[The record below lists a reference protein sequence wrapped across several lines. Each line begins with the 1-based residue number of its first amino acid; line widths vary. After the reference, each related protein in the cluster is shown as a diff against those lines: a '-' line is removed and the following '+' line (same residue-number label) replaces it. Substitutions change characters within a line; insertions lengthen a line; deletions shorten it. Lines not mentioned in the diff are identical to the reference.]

1 MSDKQANSI
10 LLENQELAASGTV
23 VAGLTSISR
32 VTGLARDILFSFF
45 FGAGP
50 FADAFY
56 LAFRIPNLFRR
67 LVAEG
72 AFAQAFVPVL
82 TEYQT
87 HNSRKEMHAFVGYVS
102 GSYLTALTALSVVGV
117 FCAPFLITLFTFGS
131 WEGDLRAQYATEM
144 LQIMFPYLGLISL
157 TAFAGAILNSYHR
170 FAVPAATPILLNLS
184 LIIAVIV
191 GSHYLVNIGYA
202 LAIGVLVAGFLQL
215 SAHVPTLV
223 TLKMLRVP
231 KIDWR
236 HPGVVKVFKRLGPGV
251 YAASAGQIN
260 ILVGTI
266 IASQCIVGSVSWL
279 YYADRLIELP
289 VGIVAIT
296 LQTVLLPNL
305 SRLIQ
310 QDKVSD
316 FNATLDWGFRLGVL
330 LGLPAAVA
338 LFLIAEPLVSTFFL
352 YGVFV
357 ATDLVMVTV
366 ALQVFALG
374 VTPLVLTRVAAPAY
388 FARGDTQ
395 TPFKYATV
403 GVAINVVISLLSY
416 RWLGFAGIAYA
427 TSVAAAVHC
436 FLLIRGLVVHDEFK
450 PTAKFWHCVGASL
463 VACACMAGYLVYFS
477 ANTEFWTDSGTLS
490 RIETVVVLVIGG
502 LAIYIGLLFVCGLRL
517 RDVLHKA

>member
-1 MSDKQANSI
+1 MSDNQADSI
-10 LLENQELAASGTV
+10 HPESQELAASGTV
-23 VAGLTSISR
+23 VAGLTSLSR

-87 HNSRKEMHAFVGYVS
+87 HNSTRDMHAFVGYVS
-102 GSYLTALTALSVVGV
+102 GSYLTALTALSVLGV
-117 FCAPFLITLFTFGS
+117 LCAPYLITLFTFGS
-131 WEGDLRAQYATEM
+131 WSGDLRAEYATEM
-144 LQIMFPYLGLISL
+144 LRIMFPYLGLISL
-157 TAFAGAILNSYHR
+157 TAFAGAILNSYQR
-170 FAVPAATPILLNLS
+170 FAIPAATPILLNLS
-184 LIIAVIV
+184 LITAVIL
-191 GSHYLVNIGYA
+191 GSHYFVNIGYA

-215 SAHVPTLV
+215 SAHLPSLIA
-223 TLKMLRVP
+223 LKMLRAP
-231 KIDWR
+231 KIAWR

-289 VGIVAIT
+289 VGVVAIT

-305 SRLIQ
+305 SRLVQ
-310 QDKVSD
+310 QDKILE
-316 FNATLDWGFRLGVL
+316 FNATLDWGFRLGIL
-330 LGLPAAVA
+330 LGIPAAVA
-338 LFLIAEPLVSTFFL
+338 LFLIAKPLVSTFFMH
-352 YGVFV
+352 GVFV
-357 ATDLVMVTV
+357 ATDLAMVTV

-374 VTPLVLTRVAAPAY
+374 VPPLVLTRVAAPAY

-395 TPFKYATV
+395 TPFKYASI
-403 GVAINVVISLLSY
+403 GVALNIVISLLSY

-436 FLLIRGLVVHDEFK
+436 FLLIRGLVVHEGFK
-450 PTAKFWHCVGASL
+450 PTSKFWHCTGACL
-463 VACACMAGYLVYFS
+463 VACAGMAGYLIYFGG
-477 ANTEFWTDSGTLS
+477 TPEFWLDAGTFS
-490 RIETVVVLVIGG
+490 RIGSVSILFVGG
-502 LAIYIGLLFVCGLRL
+502 LTIYISILLICGLRP
-517 RDVLHKA
+517 RDVLHRA